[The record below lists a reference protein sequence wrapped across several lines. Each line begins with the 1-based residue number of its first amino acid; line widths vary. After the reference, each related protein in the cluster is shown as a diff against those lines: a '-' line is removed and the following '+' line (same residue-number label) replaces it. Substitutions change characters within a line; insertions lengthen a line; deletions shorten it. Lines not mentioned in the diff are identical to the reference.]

1 MAFPRIVSVLLV
13 AQAAAGLTAP
23 TAWAVDSVS
32 GVLDGSSPTWDRR
45 VPDDGF
51 RNLGCGLI
59 TNDSSNDGM
68 GYAVFEIQV
77 SEPEDLAVSVV
88 AGGTTISDTI
98 LYLYCDPF
106 DPLQPANN
114 LIATADDILPGQ
126 DLLSAFTP
134 ARDIMLTPGQSYFLV
149 LTGFTAE
156 DLGTFELEITS
167 PTAVFVSEPSV
178 GDPIVIDVQVMDE
191 PGGGFNDPVLGPQ
204 RLNAMRTAAEL
215 WGSFFTSSYPGETV
229 EVLVEMVPSLGE
241 LGALTAVFATTQST
255 DLGDITM
262 QWPILEHISGQD
274 VHDGPGG
281 LIQFSEEVDF
291 YLEPTGDPGDRLDFV
306 TLALHEMGHV
316 FGFISNLVADGTYDG
331 TPFGPIPNY
340 YDLFLRDADGFP
352 LVALL
357 PEERAAAATSGD
369 GLLWGGPAGVAGNG
383 GVPPNLSA
391 PETYIPA
398 TSVLHISETFF
409 PGDVLMDAALLPG
422 EVFRTLAPVERGM
435 FQDMGWTLAP
445 EPRASA
451 LIAIGAL
458 AVLRAGRLVRRRAA
472 GGGGRRTAFPLRSS
486 RLP

>member
-156 DLGTFELEITS
+156 DSTS
-167 PTAVFVSEPSV
+167 
-178 GDPIVIDVQVMDE
+178 
-191 PGGGFNDPVLGPQ
+191 
-204 RLNAMRTAAEL
+204 R
-215 WGSFFTSSYPGETV
+215 
-229 EVLVEMVPSLGE
+229 
-241 LGALTAVFATTQST
+241 
-255 DLGDITM
+255 
-262 QWPILEHISGQD
+262 
-274 VHDGPGG
+274 
-281 LIQFSEEVDF
+281 
-291 YLEPTGDPGDRLDFV
+291 
-306 TLALHEMGHV
+306 
-316 FGFISNLVADGTYDG
+316 
-331 TPFGPIPNY
+331 
-340 YDLFLRDADGFP
+340 
-352 LVALL
+352 
-357 PEERAAAATSGD
+357 
-369 GLLWGGPAGVAGNG
+369 
-383 GVPPNLSA
+383 
-391 PETYIPA
+391 
-398 TSVLHISETFF
+398 
-409 PGDVLMDAALLPG
+409 
-422 EVFRTLAPVERGM
+422 
-435 FQDMGWTLAP
+435 
-445 EPRASA
+445 
-451 LIAIGAL
+451 
-458 AVLRAGRLVRRRAA
+458 
-472 GGGGRRTAFPLRSS
+472 
-486 RLP
+486 